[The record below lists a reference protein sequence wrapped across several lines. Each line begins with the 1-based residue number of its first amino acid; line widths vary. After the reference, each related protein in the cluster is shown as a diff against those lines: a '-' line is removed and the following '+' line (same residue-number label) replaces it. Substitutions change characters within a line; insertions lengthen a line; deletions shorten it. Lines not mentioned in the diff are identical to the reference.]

1 MNATSANAFPITRRR
16 LLTATAAGVALT
28 TIGPAGRA
36 LAQQGP
42 VRWVSPRGTLE
53 VVDDWAYWVAKK
65 YGYFGDIETTI
76 EPGPMEATAVVKL
89 VDQNQADFGYPSPGV
104 FSLGLEQ
111 GMDLVSAFHIMA
123 GDVFDFAFQKGKAP
137 ADFKGLEGKTIVL
150 GSAGWQAITNPML
163 AAAGVDP
170 ASVKYVEAGN
180 AWGQT
185 LAQGQADAALSW
197 EGLRAQWKG
206 QGLDFDYLLGKN
218 VSTFPANSYVTR
230 KSDLSDPAKVDLYTR
245 YLRGFA
251 MGYEFGHLNPRAAS
265 HIVMEEFP
273 GLKTQMTPAVIT
285 ESMMQ
290 MDALAHAKWEERRQM
305 WGYHLI
311 PSWQAYFD
319 AIKKI
324 GQVTKEIKAED
335 VVSNDL
341 IPGANDFDK
350 AKVKA
355 DADAYQLPEDWQSVD
370 VEAIRTAL

>member
-1 MNATSANAFPITRRR
+1 MTKMLMAGPTLNRRR
-16 LLTATAAGVALT
+16 LLTATAAGVSAMAL
-28 TIGPAGRA
+28 GPTGRA
-36 LAQQGP
+36 LAADT

-89 VDQNQADFGYPSPGV
+89 VDQKQSDFGYPSPGI

-111 GMDLVSAFHIMA
+111 GMDLASAFHIMA

-197 EGLRAQWKG
+197 EGLRAQWRG

-230 KSDLSDPAKVDLYTR
+230 KSDLSDPAKAELYTK

-273 GLKTQMTPAVIT
+273 GLKTQMSPAVIT

-290 MDALAHAKWEERRQM
+290 MDALAHAKWEERQQM
-305 WGYHLI
+305 WGFHLMA
-311 PSWQAYFD
+311 SWQAYFD
-319 AIKKI
+319 AIKSI
-324 GQVTKEIKAED
+324 GQITKEIKAED

-341 IPGANDFDK
+341 IAGANDFDK

-355 DADAYQLPEDWQSVD
+355 DADAYALPDDWKSVD
-370 VEAIRTAL
+370 VEAIRAAL

>member
-1 MNATSANAFPITRRR
+1 MMKGILNGGPVIDRRR
-16 LLTATAAGVALT
+16 LLTATAAGVAIT
-28 TIGPAGRA
+28 TLGPVGRA
-36 LAQQGP
+36 FAADT

-89 VDQNQADFGYPSPGV
+89 VDQKQSDFGYPSPGI

-111 GMDLVSAFHIMA
+111 GMDLASAFHIMA

-163 AAAGVDP
+163 SAAGVDP
-170 ASVKYVEAGN
+170 ASVKYVEAGGS
-180 AWGQT
+180 WGQT

-197 EGLRAQWKG
+197 EGLRAQWRG

-230 KSDLSDPAKVDLYTR
+230 KSDLSDPAKKELYTK

-251 MGYEFGHLNPRAAS
+251 MGYEFGHINPRAAS
-265 HIVMEEFP
+265 HIVMEQFP
-273 GLKTQMTPAVIT
+273 GLKTQMSPAVIT

-290 MDALAHAKWEERRQM
+290 MDALAHAKWEERQSM
-305 WGYHLI
+305 WGYHLM

-319 AIKKI
+319 TIKKI
-324 GQVTKEIKAED
+324 GQITKDIKAED
-335 VVSNDL
+335 VVSNEL

-355 DADAYQLPEDWQSVD
+355 DADGYELPEEWKAID
-370 VEAIRTAL
+370 VEAIRAAI

>member
-1 MNATSANAFPITRRR
+1 MHNPGLGLAISRRR
-16 LLTATAAGVALT
+16 LLSVTAAGIAISALGRT
-28 TIGPAGRA
+28 TSAFAQEGPI
-36 LAQQGP
+36 
-42 VRWVSPRGTLE
+42 RWVSPRGTLE

-65 YGYFGDIETTI
+65 YGYFGDLETTI

-89 VDQNQADFGYPSPGV
+89 VDQKQADFGYPSPGV

-123 GDVFDFAFQKGKAP
+123 GDVFDFAFRKGEAP
-137 ADFKGLEGKTIVL
+137 ADLTGLKGKTIVL

-163 AAAGVDP
+163 SAAGVDP

-185 LAQGQADAALSW
+185 LAQGQADSALSW

-218 VSTFPANSYVTR
+218 FSTFPANSYITR
-230 KSDLSDPAKVDLYTR
+230 KSDLQDAAKVDAYTR

-251 MGYEFGHLNPRAAS
+251 MGYEFGHINPRAAS
-265 HIVMEEFP
+265 HIVMEQFP
-273 GLKTQMTPAVIT
+273 GLKTQMTPPVIT

-290 MDALAHAKWEERRQM
+290 MDALAHAKWEERQGM

-311 PSWQAYFD
+311 PSWQAYFA
-319 AIKKI
+319 AIKAI
-324 GQVTKEIKAED
+324 GQITKDIRAED
-335 VVSNDL
+335 VVTNDL
-341 IPGANDFDK
+341 IPEANNFDK
-350 AKVKA
+350 AKVKT
-355 DADAYQLPEDWQSVD
+355 DADSYQLPPEWQAVD
-370 VEAIRTAL
+370 VEAIRAVL